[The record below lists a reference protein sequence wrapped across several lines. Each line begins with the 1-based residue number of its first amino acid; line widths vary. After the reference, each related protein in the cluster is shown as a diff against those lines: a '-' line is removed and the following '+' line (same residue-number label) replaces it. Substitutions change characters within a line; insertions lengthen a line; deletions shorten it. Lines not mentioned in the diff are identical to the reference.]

1 MAWTER
7 MSGVDR
13 AWLLMEQPSSPMMVV
28 GLIVTDTPIAYEPLC
43 EIVRTRFLAFDRF
56 HCRPEASTLDARW
69 VSQPGFDLREHVL
82 RAALPGDAGQE
93 ALEEF
98 VGELASTPLSML
110 RPLWTFHLVEHY
122 RGGSAIVVRI
132 HHCYADGIAL
142 VRVLLSL
149 ADRKGKRQRPTA
161 QPQAHRSVVELVPH
175 TLREAAGLVRQG
187 VHYLL
192 HPAEAVG
199 LAAELARVAALPGD
213 PPTGLRGALTG
224 ARRVAW
230 ADPLPFEEVH
240 ALGRV
245 LGCTINDV
253 LVATLAGALGR
264 YLEEHGET
272 VTGLTIRAAVPVNL
286 RPDDGSALTLGNRF
300 GLVFL
305 DLPVGIRHPLERLY
319 AVHGTMQALKRSRQP
334 LVTLGLLAIVGDMPA
349 LVEKPVMALFSAK
362 ASLVASSLRGPQEQ
376 LHVGGA
382 PISQTMFWVPQAG
395 SIGLGV
401 SMLTYNRDVQF
412 GVMSDRGLV
421 ADPRELLRFIRD
433 EFERLALLVLLGA

>member
-1 MAWTER
+1 MASSER

-13 AWLLMEQPSSPMMVV
+13 AWLLMEQPTNPMMIV
-28 GLIVTDTPIAYEPLC
+28 GLIVTSTPVAYEQLC
-43 EIVRTRFLAFDRF
+43 EIVRTRFLTFERF
-56 HCRPEASTLDARW
+56 RCRPEGNMLGARW
-69 VSQPGFDLREHVL
+69 VTQPGFDLRDHVL

-93 ALEEF
+93 ALEDL
-98 VGELASTPLSML
+98 VSELASTPLSML

-122 RGGSAIVVRI
+122 RGGSALVVRI

-149 ADRKGKRQRPTA
+149 ADRARKRH
-161 QPQAHRSVVELVPH
+161 QPSAHPPAHGSVVGLVPH
-175 TLREAAGLVRQG
+175 TLGEAVDLVRQG
-187 VHYLL
+187 MHHLL
-192 HPAEAVG
+192 HPSEAVG

-213 PPTGLRGALTG
+213 PPTGLRGTLTG

-230 ADPLPFEEVH
+230 IDPLPFEEVH

-264 YLEEHGET
+264 YLEAHGET
-272 VTGLTIRAAVPVNL
+272 VAGLTIRAAVPVNL

-305 DLPVGIRHPLERLY
+305 DLPIGIRHPLERLY
-319 AVHGTMQALKRSRQP
+319 AVHATMQALKRSRQP
-334 LVTLGLLAIVGDMPA
+334 LVTLGLLAIVGELPA
-349 LVEKPVMALFSAK
+349 PVEEPVMALFSAK
-362 ASLVASSLRGPQEQ
+362 ASLVASSLRGPEEQ
-376 LHVGGA
+376 LRVGGA
-382 PISQTMFWVPQAG
+382 PVSHTMFWVPQSG
-395 SIGLGV
+395 SLGLGI
-401 SMLTYNRDVQF
+401 SMLTYNRQVQF
-412 GVMSDRGLV
+412 GVISDRGLV
-421 ADPRELLRFIRD
+421 ADPRELLRLVRE